1 MSSLVVGRQR
11 RGKLELST
19 INDIS
24 KMVSA
29 EQVYPL
35 GYEITVPGTQI
46 PDGNFPSW
54 ASDQALGPAR
64 EVISADLGQV
74 PQTWVYVRNGS
85 QAAATTLGG
94 FVVGGWCVHLY
105 YASGVPIAVND
116 PRKSAAPFVVG
127 FIPPVPL
134 PGAPTGTNIVGLAQ
148 FDIPEGHYGFIL
160 RKGVGKALFNND
172 NAPLRAGMIVVAD
185 ALNSDGRCEGLV
197 PAAVPPD
204 QGGFGIVV
212 DDFTPTIGPPPT
224 GPYLNTVYINCLG

>member
-54 ASDQALGPAR
+54 ATGMSATPEE
-64 EVISADLGQV
+64 EVLTADLGQV

-85 QAAATTLGG
+85 RAAAPAFGG
-94 FVVGGWCVHLY
+94 FSVGGWCVHLY
-105 YASGVPIAVND
+105 WDSGQPFTAGAN
-116 PRKSAAPFVVG
+116 PRKAAAPFVVG
-127 FIPPVPL
+127 FMDGTL
-134 PGAPTGTNIVGLAQ
+134 ATATNIVGLPQ

-160 RKGVGKALFNND
+160 KKGVGKALFNN
-172 NAPLRAGMIVVAD
+172 NAVAVLGGQILIAD
-185 ALNSDGRCEGLV
+185 AASNDGRC
-197 PAAVPPD
+197 AALAAGGITPVE
-204 QGGFGIVV
+204 GGFGIVV
-212 DDFTPTIGPPPT
+212 DDFLPSAVPPLT
-224 GPYLNTVYINCLG
+224 DAYLNTVYINCMG